1 MPGSVICQAPAMTH
15 FVKSPVPAP
24 RLLLFASCDFLII
37 VSSSLL
43 TLCTQARA
51 FFAAAHVVSV
61 PRKILLSI
69 LSTTCFCLSP
79 LSAHCQ
85 GLARKTERNHQAFA
99 KRRFAAAVVRRA
111 KARHRAAACGR
122 DLAGQGGLP
131 ASAKGALFKWLRSV
145 LRN

>member
-1 MPGSVICQAPAMTH
+1 M
-15 FVKSPVPAP
+15 KS
-24 RLLLFASCDFLII
+24 LLLFASCDFFII

-79 LSAHCQ
+79 LSAHCLTLGWARPGAQNGKELPSLPSVALRRPWCDGLRQETTLRLVDEILQDPASLRQ
-85 GLARKTERNHQAFA
+85 GCSFLTGPVCFA
-99 KRRFAAAVVRRA
+99 K
-111 KARHRAAACGR
+111 
-122 DLAGQGGLP
+122 L
-131 ASAKGALFKWLRSV
+131 KGANHCCGLR
-145 LRN
+145 